1 MKKILIIAFVVVLVL
16 AGGAG
21 LWYVRAAGD
30 HGPRLRTAEARR
42 GELVATINATGTI
55 EPEQVIDV
63 GAQVAG
69 QILEF
74 GSDPRDSSRPIDY
87 GSPVDVGTVLARID
101 PQVYQAQV
109 DQAKANLQKAQGDLL
124 QMQAKVYQ
132 TKRDYGRADELYTGG
147 VALSAT
153 DYDTAKA
160 AYETAESALEV
171 GQATIAQNKAALQQ
185 AQLNLD
191 YCTIKSPVKGV
202 IVDRRV
208 NVGQTVVSSLN
219 APSLFLIAKDLTRLQ
234 VWASVNEA
242 DVGHIHP
249 GQTVQFTVD
258 AYPNQTFTG
267 VVAPDQPRLN
277 ATMNQNVV
285 TYTVVVNVD
294 NSDGKLLPY
303 LTANLQFEVS
313 RLTDA
318 LLVPNAALRWQPSPE
333 QVAPDI
339 RAAYVKSLTQ
349 SAGDPAD
356 NSSKPTTKDRQDRGR
371 GWVQDGSYVRPVRV
385 QIGLSDG
392 VNTEITGGDLQESM
406 PVVVGEEQDNGGSGV
421 SNPFTPQLFGGKKQ
435 S

>member
-1 MKKILIIAFVVVLVL
+1 MKKILIAALLAVVAL

-21 LWYVRAAGD
+21 LWYARATANR
-30 HGPRLRTAEARR
+30 GPRLRTAEAKR

-55 EPEQVIDV
+55 EPEEVIDV

-74 GSDPRDSSRPIDY
+74 GRDPRDSSRAIDY
-87 GSPVDVGTVLARID
+87 GSPVEVGTVLAKID
-101 PQVYQAQV
+101 PKVYQSQV
-109 DQAKANLQKAQGDLL
+109 DQAKANLQKAQADLL
-124 QMQAKVYQ
+124 QMQAKVSQ
-132 TKRDYGRADELYTGG
+132 TKRDYARADQLYAGG

-153 DYDTAKA
+153 DYDTAKE
-160 AYETAESALEV
+160 AYQAAESALGV
-171 GQATIAQNKAALQQ
+171 GEATIAQDKAALQQ
-185 AQLNLD
+185 AQVNLD

-258 AYPNQTFTG
+258 AYPDRTFTG
-267 VVAPDQPRLN
+267 TVAPDQPRLN

-285 TYTVVVNVD
+285 TYTVVVSAD

-313 RLTDA
+313 RLPDA
-318 LLVPNAALRWQPSPE
+318 LLVPNAALRWQPTPE
-333 QVAPDI
+333 QVAPDA
-339 RAAYVKSLTQ
+339 RAAYVKSLNRQ
-349 SAGDPAD
+349 AGASAD
-356 NSSKPTTKDRQDRGR
+356 NPPKTTDKQPQDRGR
-371 GWVQDGSYVRPVRV
+371 VWVQDGGYVRPVKVR
-385 QIGLSDG
+385 IGLSDG
-392 VNTEITGGDLQESM
+392 VNTEITGGDLKDNT
-406 PVVVGEEQDNGGSGV
+406 PVVVGEEQDAGGGGV
-421 SNPFTPQLFGGKKQ
+421 SNPFTPHLFGGKKQ
-435 S
+435 

>member
-1 MKKILIIAFVVVLVL
+1 MKKILIAALVAVVVL

-21 LWYVRAAGD
+21 IWYARATANRE
-30 HGPRLRTAEARR
+30 PRLRTAEAKR

-55 EPEQVIDV
+55 EPEEVIDV

-74 GSDPRDSSRPIDY
+74 GRDPRDSSRPIDY
-87 GSPVDVGTVLARID
+87 GSPVDVGTVLAKID
-101 PQVYQAQV
+101 PKLYQSQV
-109 DQAKANLQKAQGDLL
+109 DQAKANLQKAQADLL
-124 QMQAKVYQ
+124 QMQSKVYQ
-132 TKRDYGRADELYTGG
+132 TKRDYARADQLYAGG
-147 VALSAT
+147 EALSAT
-153 DYDTAKA
+153 DYDTAKT
-160 AYETAESALEV
+160 AYESAESALGV
-171 GQATIAQNKAALQQ
+171 GQATIAQDKAALQQ
-185 AQLNLD
+185 AQVNLD

-258 AYPNQTFTG
+258 AYPDQTFTG
-267 VVAPDQPRLN
+267 TVAPDQPRLN

-285 TYTVVVNVD
+285 TYTVVVNTD
-294 NSDGKLLPY
+294 NPDGKLVPY

-313 RLTDA
+313 RLPNA
-318 LLVPNAALRWQPSPE
+318 LLVPNAALRWQPTPE
-333 QVAPDI
+333 QVAPDA
-339 RAAYVKSLTQ
+339 RAAYVKSLNRQ
-349 SAGDPAD
+349 AGAPAE
-356 NSSKPTTKDRQDRGR
+356 NPTKGAGKDARDHGR
-371 GWVQDGSYVRPVRV
+371 VWVQDGSYVRPVKVR
-385 QIGLSDG
+385 IGLSDG
-392 VNTEITGGDLQESM
+392 VNTEITGGDLQENT
-406 PVVVGEEQDNGGSGV
+406 PVVIGEAQDNGGGGV

-435 S
+435 